1 MHGIIILQ
9 KIDEK
14 CNVSVL
20 GQNDPAGH
28 AVYDK
33 VIILPIACIVCVML
47 VSFRESNALIL
58 MSC

>member
-20 GQNDPAGH
+20 GQNDSVGH
-28 AVYDK
+28 TVYDK

-47 VSFRESNALIL
+47 VPFRESNALIL